1 MATCFSFIIIKVLG
15 LVSSPNLTFHQVKTK
30 VLPVAVV
37 FSMSIML
44 VNQGQLRLTVSFL
57 QVPQCAECLHPP
69 PALRPPAAAPQT
81 PHIPTAAAP
90 GHLLLLSRC

>member
-57 QVPQCAECLHPP
+57 QVPQCAEYLHPP
-69 PALRPPAAAPQT
+69 TPSALPQPRRKHLTYRPPPPPAT
-81 PHIPTAAAP
+81 C
-90 GHLLLLSRC
+90 SC